1 MEKMRFEKL
10 EIWNDAIVLANNL
23 YVITSNF
30 PSSELYGLV
39 SQIRRA
45 GVSVSANIAEGTGRR
60 TNKDLIHFLHISK
73 GSLYELISLLTIAKQ
88 QNLITDSYFDT
99 SKSEI
104 QILSMKITSFIN
116 SI

>member
-10 EIWNDAIVLANNL
+10 EIWNDAIILANKL
-23 YVITSNF
+23 YVLTNNF

-60 TNKDLIHFLHISK
+60 TNKDLIRFLHISK

-88 QNLITDSYFDT
+88 QNLITDAYFDT